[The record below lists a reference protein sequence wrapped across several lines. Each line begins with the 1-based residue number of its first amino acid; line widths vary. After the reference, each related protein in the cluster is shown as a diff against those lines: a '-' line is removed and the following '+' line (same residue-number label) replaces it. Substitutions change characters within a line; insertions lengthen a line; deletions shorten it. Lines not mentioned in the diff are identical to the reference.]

1 MKAALL
7 KRLQRLEEVRA
18 SGPRPVELQ
27 FGYLKKL
34 PPDYTGE
41 RHVVTLGRLPDG
53 NYQWEERPGPAPA
66 NEDEDCSKTI
76 IRMNLVEAKH
86 DLQEHGAGRSQQ

>member
-1 MKAALL
+1 MKALL

-18 SGPRPVELQ
+18 AEPRPVELQ

-41 RHVVTLGRLPDG
+41 RHVVNWAGYQRGTTNGKSGRA
-53 NYQWEERPGPAPA
+53 R
-66 NEDEDCSKTI
+66 
-76 IRMNLVEAKH
+76 R
-86 DLQEHGAGRSQQ
+86 

>member
-7 KRLQRLEEVRA
+7 NRLQRLEQMRA
-18 SGPRPVELQ
+18 GGSRPVELQ

-41 RHVVTLGRLPDG
+41 RHVVTLGRLLDG
-53 NYQWEERPGPAPA
+53 NYQWEERPGPAPV
-66 NEDEDCSKTI
+66 EDEDYSKTI
-76 IRMNLVEAKH
+76 IRLNLVEAKH
-86 DLQEHGAGRSQQ
+86 HGAGLTPQ

>member
-18 SGPRPVELQ
+18 AEPRPLELQ

-53 NYQWEERPGPAPA
+53 NYQWEERPGLAPA

-76 IRMNLVEAKH
+76 IRINLVEAKH
-86 DLQEHGAGRSQQ
+86 HGAGRTPQ